1 MDEDRQ
7 KRKTLEQMSAAVGQ
21 YANRQGG
28 GEKSTSY
35 PLLLLNKG
43 YLVKYRPV

>member
-28 GEKSTSY
+28 GGSTSY

>member
-28 GEKSTSY
+28 GGKKHKLSTSFIEQR
-35 PLLLLNKG
+35 
-43 YLVKYRPV
+43 VFSEV